1 MNSLIEMGVS
11 FSLDDFGTG
20 YSSLSNLKSLPVNQI
35 KIDKSFICDISHNKS
50 DEALVGSIFA
60 LSEHLE
66 LEVVAEG
73 VETAE
78 QVEVLKNFDC
88 KRFQGFY
95 FSDPLSV
102 RNMTRFLKR

>member
-1 MNSLIEMGVS
+1 MGVS

-20 YSSLSNLKSLPVNQI
+20 YSSLSNLKSLPVNRI
-35 KIDKSFICDISHNKS
+35 KIDKSFIGDISNDSS

-60 LSEHLE
+60 LSEHLQ

-78 QVEVLKNFDC
+78 QVEALKKFNC
-88 KRFQGFY
+88 KRFQGYY
-95 FSDPLSV
+95 FSDPLNV
-102 RNMTRFLKR
+102 KNMTRFLKK